1 MFKIINYIHK
11 TLYKYFF
18 KNYIFIIFLNTISAI
33 LQTTGIGSV
42 GILIGLFVKN
52 NGIQNYVFEILS
64 KINLSINEN
73 LITLY
78 LSLTVLGLFI
88 VGNLISFFSN
98 FISQKFIL
106 NFEIELRKKTVV
118 NFFNSSHKLKISYDK
133 IFFEN
138 LWSTGIE
145 RYRAGVSLIIG
156 IFSNI
161 ILLTLYAG
169 IILYL
174 DYKILI
180 TLLVIGII
188 FFGIYLTNKKILI
201 SNSYKENKFNH
212 LHARI
217 GYHVN
222 HAFRDIIF
230 LNLENQT
237 QKELSDIVNKKKKI
251 SLENFI
257 LVTYPRHFLEVLIVI
272 LFIIFAN
279 FYNTN
284 EGLTYL
290 LPKMTVIFLSV
301 WRSVPLINGIY
312 RSFSSL
318 NSIRSTL
325 QNIVNEKYFIF
336 KDVFKIEDYKKDLKK
351 YNFKKMIRFKKVK
364 FSYDKKNTFLFNL
377 NLKKNDWT
385 YVYGKSGSGKTT
397 FFNLLSGQ
405 LKAESGNITFDEE
418 SLYKNFQ
425 NKFNILG
432 YIHQNIIVFEGT
444 IAENICFK
452 KTVNKIEE
460 KKIKEIY
467 DICGLKQI
475 VSFKNIFKKRI
486 FLDAPNLSGGQRQ
499 RIGLARTL
507 YNEPSILIM
516 DESFNALDYKSELEI
531 FQKIKKNYPYLT
543 LLYAS
548 HRQKN
553 KYFNKQL
560 KIN

>member
-1 MFKIINYIHK
+1 M
-11 TLYKYFF
+11 
-18 KNYIFIIFLNTISAI
+18 
-33 LQTTGIGSV
+33 
-42 GILIGLFVKN
+42 
-52 NGIQNYVFEILS
+52 
-64 KINLSINEN
+64 
-73 LITLY
+73 
-78 LSLTVLGLFI
+78 TVLGLFI
-88 VGNLISFFSN
+88 AGNLISFFSN
-98 FISQKFIL
+98 FISQKFTL

-169 IILYL
+169 IVLYL

-180 TLLVIGII
+180 TLLIIGII

-237 QKELSDIVNKKKKI
+237 QKELTDIVNKKKKI
-251 SLENFI
+251 NLENFI
-257 LVTYPRHFLEVLIVI
+257 LVTYPRHFLEVFIVI

-279 FYNTN
+279 FYNTS

-312 RSFSSL
+312 RNFSSL
-318 NSIRSTL
+318 NSIRNTL

-336 KDVFKIEDYKKDLKK
+336 KDVFKIENYKKDLKK

-418 SLYKNFQ
+418 SIYKNFQ

-452 KTVNKIEE
+452 KTVSKIEE
-460 KKIKEIY
+460 KKIKKIY

>member
-1 MFKIINYIHK
+1 MFQIINYIHK

-18 KNYIFIIFLNTISAI
+18 KNYLFIIFLNTTSAI
-33 LQTTGIGSV
+33 LQTVGIGSV

-52 NGIQNYVFEILS
+52 NEIQNYIFEILS
-64 KINLSINEN
+64 KIDLSINEN

-78 LSLTVLGLFI
+78 LSLIVLSLFI
-88 VGNLISFFSN
+88 AGNLISFFSN
-98 FISQKFIL
+98 LITQKFTL
-106 NFEIELRKKTVV
+106 NFENELRRKTVI

-145 RYRAGVSLIIG
+145 RYKTGVNLVIG

-161 ILLTLYAG
+161 TLLTLYAG
-169 IILYL
+169 IILFL

-180 TLLVIGII
+180 TLLIVGMLFFVIYSI
-188 FFGIYLTNKKILI
+188 NKKILI
-201 SNSYKENKFNH
+201 SNSFKENKFNR

-230 LNLENQT
+230 LNLENKT
-237 QKELSDIVNKKKKI
+237 QNELTDIVEKKKKI
-251 SLENFI
+251 SIENYT
-257 LVTYPRHFLEVLIVI
+257 LVTYPRHFLEVLIII
-272 LFIIFAN
+272 LFIVFAN
-279 FYNTN
+279 FYNTS
-284 EGLTYL
+284 EGLAYL
-290 LPKMTVIFLSV
+290 LPKMTVIFLSI
-301 WRSVPLINGIY
+301 WRSVPLINGVY
-312 RSFSSL
+312 RNLSTL
-318 NSIRSTL
+318 NSISSTL
-325 QNIVNEKYFIF
+325 RDIVNEKYFIF
-336 KDVFKIEDYKKDLKK
+336 RDVFKIVNYKKDLKK

-364 FSYDKKNTFLFNL
+364 FSYHKKNTFLFDL

-405 LKAESGNITFDEE
+405 LKAESGSITFDEE
-418 SLYKNFQ
+418 SIYKNFQ

-452 KTVNKIEE
+452 KTISKIEK
-460 KKIKEIY
+460 KKIKKIY

-475 VSFKNIFKKRI
+475 VPFKNIFKKRI

-507 YNEPSILIM
+507 YNEPSILIL
-516 DESFNALDYKSELEI
+516 DESFNALDYQSELEI

-548 HRQKN
+548 HRKKN
-553 KYFNKQL
+553 KFFNKQL

>member
-18 KNYIFIIFLNTISAI
+18 KNYVFIMFLNTISAI
-33 LQTTGIGSV
+33 LQTIGIGSV

-237 QKELSDIVNKKKKI
+237 QKELSDIVNKKKK
-251 SLENFI
+251 
-257 LVTYPRHFLEVLIVI
+257 LVSKI
-272 LFIIFAN
+272 LF
-279 FYNTN
+279 
-284 EGLTYL
+284 
-290 LPKMTVIFLSV
+290 
-301 WRSVPLINGIY
+301 
-312 RSFSSL
+312 
-318 NSIRSTL
+318 
-325 QNIVNEKYFIF
+325 
-336 KDVFKIEDYKKDLKK
+336 
-351 YNFKKMIRFKKVK
+351 
-364 FSYDKKNTFLFNL
+364 
-377 NLKKNDWT
+377 
-385 YVYGKSGSGKTT
+385 
-397 FFNLLSGQ
+397 
-405 LKAESGNITFDEE
+405 
-418 SLYKNFQ
+418 
-425 NKFNILG
+425 
-432 YIHQNIIVFEGT
+432 
-444 IAENICFK
+444 
-452 KTVNKIEE
+452 
-460 KKIKEIY
+460 
-467 DICGLKQI
+467 
-475 VSFKNIFKKRI
+475 
-486 FLDAPNLSGGQRQ
+486 
-499 RIGLARTL
+499 
-507 YNEPSILIM
+507 
-516 DESFNALDYKSELEI
+516 
-531 FQKIKKNYPYLT
+531 
-543 LLYAS
+543 
-548 HRQKN
+548 
-553 KYFNKQL
+553 
-560 KIN
+560 